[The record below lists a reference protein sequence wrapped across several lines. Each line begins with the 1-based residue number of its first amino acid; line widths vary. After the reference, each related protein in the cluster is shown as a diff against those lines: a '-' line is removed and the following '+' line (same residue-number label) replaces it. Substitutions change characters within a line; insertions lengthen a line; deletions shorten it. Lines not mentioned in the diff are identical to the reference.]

1 MQNHCD
7 LNIWIF
13 NFVCWQCKSHLNIW
27 TDMAC
32 EKGISTPILQKHQY
46 KCTNTKCANTKYTNT
61 KYANTKY
68 TNRIQTYIVTD
79 MACEKG
85 SLHTDLTF
93 VNTRSSGS
101 FQFNYLERFSTVVI
115 EEKFLKSTKSL
126 WKQFQVEKLT
136 SLWGLV
142 ASVRSMSGC
151 GNTCQCWNLIL

>member
-1 MQNHCD
+1 MQNNCD

-32 EKGISTPILQKHQY
+32 EKGISTPVLQIHQY
-46 KCTNTKCANTKYTNT
+46 KYTNTKCANTKYTNR
-61 KYANTKY
+61 N
-68 TNRIQTYIVTD
+68 QTYIVTD

-101 FQFNYLERFSTVVI
+101 FQFDYLERFCTVVI

-151 GNTCQCWNLIL
+151 GNTCQCWNLSF